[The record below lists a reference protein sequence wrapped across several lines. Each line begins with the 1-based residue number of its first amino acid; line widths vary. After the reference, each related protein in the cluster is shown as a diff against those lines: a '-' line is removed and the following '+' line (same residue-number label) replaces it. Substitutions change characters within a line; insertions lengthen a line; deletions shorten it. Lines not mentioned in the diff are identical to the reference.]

1 MHLIIDGYNLVGVT
15 TGFGGSLEG
24 ARDALTASLAA
35 YRRNKHHPITV
46 VFDGWKQGLPN
57 GGHEHRSGVQVLYS
71 KKGERADQVIQRLA
85 RQYGN
90 ACAVVSS
97 DHEVAEVARSA
108 GAFVMTAQ
116 EFAAKLRALPSV
128 TGTPFKELDV
138 GEDRPS
144 RNPDKKGNPR
154 KLPKAAR
161 QRSRQLKRF

>member
-24 ARDALTASLAA
+24 ARDALIASLAA
-35 YRRNKHHPITV
+35 YRRRKQHPITV

-71 KKGERADQVIQRLA
+71 KKGEQADQVIQRLA
-85 RQYGN
+85 RQYGSE
-90 ACAVVSS
+90 CAVVSS
-97 DHEVAEVARSA
+97 DHEVAGGARSA

-116 EFAAKLRALPSV
+116 EFAAKLRAMPS
-128 TGTPFKELDV
+128 GAETPFKELDA
-138 GEDRPS
+138 GDDRPS
-144 RNPDKKGNPR
+144 RGASKKGNPR

-161 QRSRQLKRF
+161 QRFRQLKRF